1 MIKHFLAL
9 VIATFNLC
17 ELLMNPT
24 PFVRV
29 VEIITISFSCPWYE
43 SIVFTVIGNGPSE
56 LKTNKIFGKK
66 FIQKNSL
73 KSKSYKIFDSISDFC
88 FLYGVITAKLYCSG
102 FGILLNSSLIMH
114 TTKSASFILE

>member
-1 MIKHFLAL
+1 MSILKIKLINSLNLTYNRPFRHTCNEIKFPQMIKHFLAL

-43 SIVFTVIGNGPSE
+43 SIVFTIIGNGPSE
-56 LKTNKIFGKK
+56 LKKK
-66 FIQKNSL
+66 
-73 KSKSYKIFDSISDFC
+73 
-88 FLYGVITAKLYCSG
+88 
-102 FGILLNSSLIMH
+102 LNFM
-114 TTKSASFILE
+114 